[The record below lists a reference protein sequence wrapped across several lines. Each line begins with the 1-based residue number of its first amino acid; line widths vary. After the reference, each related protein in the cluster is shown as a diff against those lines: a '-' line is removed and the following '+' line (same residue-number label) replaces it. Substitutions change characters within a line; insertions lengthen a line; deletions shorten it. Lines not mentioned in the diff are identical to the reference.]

1 VIAGWFLDAR
11 QGHSAVMGAGFV
23 GSHHPEETVMQQ
35 RTRRLIVGTGLLC
48 LGVGIQVASA
58 ADVSPA
64 TAANMARNCFGCHG
78 PDGRSPG
85 AIPGL
90 NGKSAEYIVK
100 SLTDFRSGA
109 RPSTVMGRHAK
120 GYSDA
125 EAPALAKYIRSL
137 K

>member
-1 VIAGWFLDAR
+1 MTTKKRALPMIAGA
-11 QGHSAVMGAGFV
+11 
-23 GSHHPEETVMQQ
+23 
-35 RTRRLIVGTGLLC
+35 LC
-48 LGVGIQVASA
+48 LGAMAGTAVA

-90 NGKSAEYIVK
+90 NGKGADYIVQ
-100 SLTDFRSGA
+100 SLKEFRSGA

-120 GYSDA
+120 GYTDD
-125 EAPALAKYIRSL
+125 EINALAKYIGSL

>member
-1 VIAGWFLDAR
+1 MAHQYPTVAVVVSALCWSVSSGWA
-11 QGHSAVMGAGFV
+11 
-23 GSHHPEETVMQQ
+23 T
-35 RTRRLIVGTGLLC
+35 
-48 LGVGIQVASA
+48 A

-85 AIPGL
+85 AIPAL
-90 NGKSAEYIVK
+90 NGKTAAFIVQ
-100 SLTDFRSGA
+100 SLKEFRSGA

-125 EAPALAKYIRSL
+125 EAEALATYISSL

>member
-1 VIAGWFLDAR
+1 MTTCGISRALLLTGTLVIAA
-11 QGHSAVMGAGFV
+11 
-23 GSHHPEETVMQQ
+23 
-35 RTRRLIVGTGLLC
+35 
-48 LGVGIQVASA
+48 ASGPA
-58 ADVSPA
+58 TAEDISPA

-85 AIPGL
+85 AIPAL
-90 NGKSAEYIVK
+90 NGKSAAFITK
-100 SLTDFRSGA
+100 SLKDFRSGE

-125 EAPALAKYIRSL
+125 EVEALATYISSL

>member
-1 VIAGWFLDAR
+1 
-11 QGHSAVMGAGFV
+11 MGAAFAGYYH
-23 GSHHPEETVMQQ
+23 SEETVMHQ
-35 RTRRLIVGTGLLC
+35 RTRRLIVGAGLVC
-48 LGVGIQVASA
+48 LGVGVQAASA
-58 ADVSPA
+58 ADISPA

-90 NGKSAEYIVK
+90 NGKNADYIVK
-100 SLTDFRSGA
+100 ALADFRSGA

-125 EAPALAKYIRSL
+125 ETQALAKYISSL

>member
-1 VIAGWFLDAR
+1 MAYHVRQWFLLFPIL
-11 QGHSAVMGAGFV
+11 MTGAG
-23 GSHHPEETVMQQ
+23 
-35 RTRRLIVGTGLLC
+35 
-48 LGVGIQVASA
+48 GISA
-58 ADVSPA
+58 ADISPA

-85 AIPGL
+85 AIPAL
-90 NGKSAEYIVK
+90 NGKSAEFIAQSFKDFK
-100 SLTDFRSGA
+100 SGE

-125 EAPALAKYIRSL
+125 EVNALAKYISSL